1 MRVSQIFAVCFKCR
15 YLRFGLPFI
24 IPLPNFYFS
33 NHAKT
38 RSEKSFLGSSDL
50 NLCFV
55 PQICPKTQFT
65 SGLLRYSAKS
75 IYRHDFVKFYFFHIS
90 RDYWKKKHFVRADR
104 LTNWLQFE
112 IVVDLDLISTNISGT
127 ISSFSWVP
135 LSMREYRHTEFIKYY
150 EPARKQISEEGL
162 HGGAVI
168 SVIS

>member
-90 RDYWKKKHFVRADR
+90 RDYWKKKTFCKGRQINK
-104 LTNWLQFE
+104 LTTIWFNFNE
-112 IVVDLDLISTNISGT
+112 YFRDYFLIQLSSTKYEG
-127 ISSFSWVP
+127 VP
-135 LSMREYRHTEFIKYY
+135 PYWIH
-150 EPARKQISEEGL
+150 
-162 HGGAVI
+162 
-168 SVIS
+168 